1 MSGTDDSTSNATRA
15 NGKAVPADRREGS
28 IFGRTDLETD
38 RFVEEI
44 HSAYGESYQDLL
56 TYARRRV
63 KSLEEAHDIVQQ
75 AFTNT
80 LTAVEQGTRIR
91 NVGGF
96 LYRCVQNL
104 CVDHELVE
112 PPLVL
117 DEEIFS
123 MPEEPTVAFTEL
135 KLQCREVNSALDGLA
150 PDKRRAFVLAELK
163 GLGCK
168 EIAES
173 MGRSTESVWQLLS
186 RARREIRLKVGAGS
200 DWIGSLIPALGAER
214 WLICDRQET
223 HWQIPIWIRAK
234 MTELTSTM
242 VGVFQRST
250 EVLQPSVPVA
260 VSAVAIVLASAPFPQ
275 VDRELPSAAEPAP
288 AEIKRS
294 VPAHTQARKNPVD
307 SRNGKAAPTRSG
319 LTRRP
324 SGAAYRDRRLGT
336 RKEHPGRTTQSEARE
351 VSDRGREN
359 IGNADEDGSSAQEAA
374 GESRIDGGVADE
386 GLQPQTMNR
395 ASAANMHPIETSGS
409 EYSVCT
415 ATPGSCSLDDS
426 ELVVYV
432 PVGEK
437 RSSTDDN
444 DGEIEGYENHNIEM
458 LPGGAPSTFAPDQ

>member
-1 MSGTDDSTSNATRA
+1 MSRTDDGTSNVTIT
-15 NGKAVPADRREGS
+15 NGKAVPADGQAGS
-28 IFGRTDLETD
+28 NLGRTDLETD

-44 HSAYGESYQDLL
+44 HRAYGESYQDLL
-56 TYARRRV
+56 SYARRRV
-63 KSLEEAHDIVQQ
+63 KSLEEANDIVQQ

-112 PPLVL
+112 PHLVL
-117 DEEIFS
+117 DEEIFNT
-123 MPEEPTVAFTEL
+123 PEEPTVAVTEL
-135 KLQCREVNSALDGLA
+135 KLQCREVNSALGRLA

-173 MGRSTESVWQLLS
+173 MGRSTESVWQLVS
-186 RARREIRLKVGAGS
+186 RARREIRLKVGGGS
-200 DWIGSLIPALGAER
+200 DWIGSLIPAIGAER

-223 HWQIPIWIRAK
+223 HWQIPIWIKAK
-234 MTELTSTM
+234 MAELIST
-242 VGVFQRST
+242 VGSVFQRSA

-260 VSAVAIVLASAPFPQ
+260 VSAVAIVLASASFPQ
-275 VDRELPSAAEPAP
+275 VDREQTSAADPAA
-288 AEIKRS
+288 AETNGPVLIQVQLREKS
-294 VPAHTQARKNPVD
+294 VDA
-307 SRNGKAAPTRSG
+307 RNGKVAPTSSG
-319 LTRRP
+319 RTHRP
-324 SGAAYRDRRLGT
+324 SGAVYGNRGLGM
-336 RKEHPGRTTQSEARE
+336 RKEYPGRTIRSKTREA
-351 VSDRGREN
+351 SDRGREN
-359 IGNADEDGSSAQEAA
+359 VGNADEDGSSVKKVT
-374 GESRIDGGVADE
+374 GEPRIDEGGVN
-386 GLQPQTMNR
+386 GVRQPQAVNR
-395 ASAANMHPIETSGS
+395 ASAANMYPIETSGS

-415 ATPGSCSLDDS
+415 PTPGSCSSDDS

-437 RSSTDDN
+437 RTSTDDT
-444 DGEIEGYENHNIEM
+444 DGEIERSENHDIEM